1 MPSHPLASAALR
13 FCAVLLVVAPLVGAA
28 PARAAEM
35 GRLSVQSSLGE
46 PLMARIE
53 VLGLKPGEAQT
64 VTARLATPGTFAR
77 AGIELE
83 RPALGLRFGIETLG
97 NRRFVALWS
106 ATPLTKRP
114 LNIIVDMEWKTG
126 RELRAYQVFLEP
138 HGRKLPNELA
148 EGDPGL
154 PPKGEQPGSSAPPPS
169 AAPSPRAT
177 PAAPAPPPASVG
189 PRPLPLEVF
198 INGARVGD
206 WVLLDVNGVFHATDD
221 AFQEWRV
228 LRSPDAVGVPYR
240 GQLWYPLSAVPGYEA
255 QFNAANQSLDL
266 KFSPSA
272 FAATRLSQPGA
283 EALDITPP
291 ITSLFANYDLSLT
304 HSRARGAESAS
315 DLGALGELGMSG
327 RYGVLTSTFVARN
340 LSEDE
345 NLGQRNSHRLETT
358 FTRDF
363 PRNHTTLRLGDSSTP
378 PGTWGRQVYFGGIQ
392 IGRNFALS
400 PGFITQ
406 PIPVLAGQSAAP
418 STVELYV
425 NDALRQTSQ
434 VPSGPFTIDNFPL
447 LTGSG
452 QARLVVRD
460 LLGRETVLLQNFF
473 TSTYL
478 LKQGLS
484 DWSAQ
489 VGAVREDLGVDSDNY
504 GERFASGLFRY
515 GLNND
520 LTLEAQAE
528 ASSRLR
534 GGGVAVSAAL
544 FGQLLGQAALAGS
557 SDDERGSGRLWV
569 LGAEQLTLRHGFTFR
584 AESAT
589 RDYRHIG
596 QNELLPPF
604 SQQRLASYTYFSE
617 GFGHFGLAY
626 ARVQPFDEEPVN
638 TLSAN
643 YSVLI
648 GRRASLTFTA
658 TRVTGADSGRAVGIS
673 LLIPLDGRRSIA
685 GNTTH
690 RDGRTD
696 GYVSAS
702 QNLGAEAGMGW
713 RALAGR
719 RERENYGEGGIYYQ
733 GSRGLVTADASASE
747 LQQTV
752 RVGAQGGL
760 LWADSELFASRKLVD
775 SFALVDVPG
784 YANVGVGFQ
793 STVLTR
799 TDARGRALVPR
810 LMPYRK
816 NSIRLDPS
824 ELPIS
829 AELDTIEMTAVPPAR
844 SGVKVAFPVRS
855 GRGALITIVLDDGQP
870 APAGAPLELAGDTKE
885 FFVARRGQAFVTG
898 LQAQNTLRLKWNE
911 QSCTL
916 KVELPEGNKDDIARV
931 GPITCSGVRR

>member
-1 MPSHPLASAALR
+1 M
-13 FCAVLLVVAPLVGAA
+13 
-28 PARAAEM
+28 
-35 GRLSVQSSLGE
+35 
-46 PLMARIE
+46 
-53 VLGLKPGEAQT
+53 
-64 VTARLATPGTFAR
+64 
-77 AGIELE
+77 
-83 RPALGLRFGIETLG
+83 
-97 NRRFVALWS
+97 
-106 ATPLTKRP
+106 
-114 LNIIVDMEWKTG
+114 
-126 RELRAYQVFLEP
+126 
-138 HGRKLPNELA
+138 
-148 EGDPGL
+148 
-154 PPKGEQPGSSAPPPS
+154 
-169 AAPSPRAT
+169 
-177 PAAPAPPPASVG
+177 G

-198 INGARVGD
+198 INGSRVGD
-206 WVLLDVNGVFHATDD
+206 WVLLDVNGVLHATDD

-228 LRSPDAVGVPYR
+228 LRAPDAVGVPYR

-272 FAATRLSQPGA
+272 FATTRLSQPS
-283 EALDITPP
+283 EEPLQITPP
-291 ITSLFANYDLSLT
+291 LTSLFANYDLSYT
-304 HSRARGAESAS
+304 HSRARGAASAS

-327 RYGVLTSTFVARN
+327 RYGVLTNTFVARN

-345 NLGQRNSHRLETT
+345 SLGPRSSHRLETT

-363 PRNHTTLRLGDSSTP
+363 PRTHTTLRLGDSSTP

-392 IGRNFALS
+392 FGRNFALS

-460 LLGRETVLLQNFF
+460 LLGRETVLVQNFF

-478 LKQGLS
+478 LRQGLS

-489 VGAVREDLGVDSDNY
+489 VGAVREDLGIDSNNY

-520 LTLEAQAE
+520 LTLETQAE

-534 GGGVAVSAAL
+534 GGGIGASAAL
-544 FGQLLGQAALAGS
+544 FGQMLGQAAIAGS
-557 SDDERGSGRLWV
+557 RDDAAGSGRLWM
-569 LGAEQLTLRHGFTFR
+569 LGAEKITLRHGFTLR
-584 AESAT
+584 AEGAS
-589 RDYRHIG
+589 REYRRIG
-596 QNELLPPF
+596 QNDLLPPF
-604 SQQRLASYTYFSE
+604 RHQRLASYTYFSE
-617 GFGHFGLAY
+617 GFGHLGFAY
-626 ARVQPFDEEPVN
+626 ARVEPFDEEPID

-643 YSVLI
+643 YSVLV

-658 TRVTGADSGRAVGIS
+658 TLVKGGPTSGADSKAVGVA
-673 LLIPLDGRRSIA
+673 LLIPLDNRISTSASVTRR
-685 GNTTH
+685 
-690 RDGRTD
+690 DDRTD

-702 QNLGAEAGMGW
+702 RALGAEAGLGW

-719 RERENYGEGGIYYQ
+719 RDRQNYGEAGAYYQ
-733 GSRGLVTADASASE
+733 GSRGLVSADVSASE
-747 LQQTV
+747 LQQTL
-752 RVGAQGGL
+752 RLGAQGGL
-760 LWADSELFASRKLVD
+760 LWADGDLFASRKLVD
-775 SFALVDVPG
+775 SFALVEVPG

-799 TDARGRALVPR
+799 TDSKGRALVPR
-810 LMPYRK
+810 LMPYRR

-855 GRGALITIVLDDGQP
+855 GRGALITILLDDGQP
-870 APAGAPLELAGDTKE
+870 APAGAQLELPGDPKE

-916 KVELPEGNKDDIARV
+916 NVELPDGSKDDIARV
-931 GPITCSGVRR
+931 GPLVCSGVAR